1 MFLHGSCVDA
11 SEAVTD
17 DVNADRSRVKCEAY
31 RQDSSLTPPPGL
43 TPQLY
48 MFTPYRQVPY
58 LEHIST
64 RHKLPYFFYF
74 IFWDHKA
81 H

>member
-31 RQDSSLTPPPGL
+31 RQDSSLT
-43 TPQLY
+43 QLY

-64 RHKLPYFFYF
+64 RQISYRILLSLLLLF
-74 IFWDHKA
+74 FWDHKA

>member
-31 RQDSSLTPPPGL
+31 RQ
-43 TPQLY
+43 
-48 MFTPYRQVPY
+48 FN
-58 LEHIST
+58 
-64 RHKLPYFFYF
+64 FFF
-74 IFWDHKA
+74 FFWDHKA